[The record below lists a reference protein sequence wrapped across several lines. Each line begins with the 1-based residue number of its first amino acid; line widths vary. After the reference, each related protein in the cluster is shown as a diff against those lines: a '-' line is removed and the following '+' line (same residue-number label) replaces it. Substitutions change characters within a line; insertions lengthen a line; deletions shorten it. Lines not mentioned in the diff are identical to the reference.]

1 MREGHIHTWVRQL
14 PYVVMLQYCGY
25 FFPND
30 TVEDTLM
37 VQGLEARGS
46 TRHLN
51 IPHETRLDLVK
62 ITYTNEVS

>member
-1 MREGHIHTWVRQL
+1 MGLQL
-14 PYVVMLQYCGY
+14 PYVVVLHYCSY
-25 FFPND
+25 FLHKWCLP
-30 TVEDTLM
+30 TEEGTLM

-62 ITYTNEVS
+62 IIREVG